1 MHTPRPHAAA
11 TIALG
16 LAAALALTGCTINI
30 GAPPNQDDWSMHH
43 GTAPR
48 NPVDGSPS
56 SAEFSHRDLMFAV
69 MMIPH
74 HQQAIDMSELA
85 LERSGDAE
93 LRALAEQIRD
103 AQAPEIEQMQGWLD
117 DAGVDASPGLEA
129 PEMGMGMG
137 MLSDDELAEL
147 EQATGSEFDRQWLEH
162 MIAHHEGAIRMT
174 RMVRDSSNDEVRALA
189 DSIVESQTAEIEQME
204 EMLGG

>member
-1 MHTPRPHAAA
+1 MHTRRSHAAA

-30 GAPPNQDDWSMHH
+30 GVPPSDGDRSMHH
-43 GTAPR
+43 GTASR
-48 NPVDGSPS
+48 NPDGGSPS
-56 SAEFSHRDLMFAV
+56 SEEFSHRDLMFAV

-117 DAGVDASPGLEA
+117 AAGAGAATDFDMSG
-129 PEMGMGMG
+129 MGMGMG
-137 MLSDDELAEL
+137 MLGADEFEAL
-147 EQATGSEFDRQWLEH
+147 EQATGSEFDRLWLEG
-162 MIAHHEGAIRMT
+162 MIAHHEGAILMT
-174 RMVRDSSNDEVRALA
+174 RMIQDSDNAEVRALA
-189 DSIVESQTAEIEQME
+189 DSIVESQTDEIEQME